1 MVRHSL
7 VPRARAVIVTSLLSA
22 ALPVALPVALPAQVP
37 AQVPAQ
43 SRFGGA
49 LAGVASQ
56 PLGDFRQNAKWGF
69 GGDGAVTL
77 AVDRRGIFSLRAEG
91 STVGYSAGRSE
102 FVASVGFGQ
111 VLLEEK
117 ATNHISTLSIGPQLT
132 VPTGLVRPYLAGTI
146 GLTHFSTATTISV
159 PREQTSTGQP
169 YTLDERTNFSHTGRT
184 FGGLGGILVP
194 LTALGLNLGSAML
207 DVGVR
212 YQRNAHARFVRPG
225 DVRLN
230 ETTAPSIT
238 ASEGEANVLSY
249 RVGVATRFD

>member
-7 VPRARAVIVTSLLSA
+7 VHRARAVVVTSLL
-22 ALPVALPVALPAQVP
+22 PVVLPVALPAP
-37 AQVPAQ
+37 LPAQ

-49 LAGVASQ
+49 LAAVASQ
-56 PLGDFRQNAKWGF
+56 PLGEFRQNAKWGF
-69 GGDGAVTL
+69 GGDGAVTF
-77 AVDRRGIFSLRAEG
+77 AVDRRGILSLRGEV

-102 FVASVGFGQ
+102 FVASTGFGQ
-111 VLLEEK
+111 VLLEQK
-117 ATNHISTLSIGPQLT
+117 ATNRISTLSIGPQLA
-132 VPTGLVRPYLAGTI
+132 VPAGSVRPYVAGTV
-146 GLTHFSTATTISV
+146 GLTHFSTATTITV

-169 YTLDERTNFSHTGRT
+169 YTLDERPNFSHTGRT

-194 LTALGLNLGSAML
+194 LTALGLDFGSAML

-212 YQRNAHARFVRPG
+212 YQRNAQARFVRPG

-230 ETTAPSIT
+230 GTAAPSIT

-249 RVGVATRFD
+249 RLGVATRFE

>member
-1 MVRHSL
+1 MIRHRL
-7 VPRARAVIVTSLLSA
+7 AHRARAVIVTALLTA
-22 ALPVALPVALPAQVP
+22 VLPAVRP
-37 AQVPAQ
+37 ALLPAQ

-77 AVDRRGIFSLRAEG
+77 AVDRRGILSLRGEA
-91 STVGYSAGRSE
+91 STVGYNAGRSE
-102 FVASVGFGQ
+102 FIASIGFGQ
-111 VLLEEK
+111 VLLEQK
-117 ATNHISTLSIGPQLT
+117 ATNRISTLSIGPQLAA
-132 VPTGLVRPYLAGTI
+132 PTGLVRPYVAATV
-146 GLTHFSTATTISV
+146 GLTHFSTATAISV

-184 FGGLGGILVP
+184 FGGLGGVLVP
-194 LTALGLNLGSAML
+194 LTALGLNFGSAML

-212 YQRNAHARFVRPG
+212 YQRNAQARFVRPS

-230 ETTAPSIT
+230 ETAAPSIT

-249 RVGVATRFD
+249 RLGVATRFD